1 MDARRYNAMA
11 DYELTAEEK
20 IAVVSSHIKN
30 INYNKFN
37 AELVIVE
44 ENAST
49 EPSSAKIS
57 DANATIAEANAQIAA
72 LEAQIEALS

>member
-1 MDARRYNAMA
+1 MA
-11 DYELTAEEK
+11 DYDLTAEDK
-20 IAVVSSHIKN
+20 IAVIHSHIKN

-44 ENAST
+44 ENAS
-49 EPSSAKIS
+49 SSPDAAKIS
-57 DANATIAEANAQIAA
+57 DANASITEAEAQIAA

>member
-1 MDARRYNAMA
+1 MA
-11 DYELTAEEK
+11 DYDLTADEK
-20 IAVVSSHIKN
+20 IAVINSHIKN

-37 AELVIVE
+37 AELVVVE
-44 ENAST
+44 ENATST
-49 EPSSAKIS
+49 PSATKIS

>member
-1 MDARRYNAMA
+1 MA
-11 DYELTAEEK
+11 DYDLTADEK
-20 IAVVSSHIKN
+20 IAVINSHIKN

-49 EPSSAKIS
+49 QPSTAKIS
-57 DANATIAEANAQIAA
+57 DANAIIAEANAQITA
-72 LEAQIEALS
+72 LEAQITVLS

>member
-1 MDARRYNAMA
+1 MA
-11 DYELTAEEK
+11 DYDLTAEEK
-20 IAVVSSHIKN
+20 IAVINSHIKN

-44 ENAST
+44 QNASSQ
-49 EPSSAKIS
+49 PSSTKIS
-57 DANATIAEANAQIAA
+57 DANATIAESNAQITA

>member
-1 MDARRYNAMA
+1 MA
-11 DYELTAEEK
+11 DYDLTAEEK
-20 IAVVSSHIKN
+20 IAVINTHIKN

-37 AELVIVE
+37 AELVIIE
-44 ENAST
+44 ENASA
-49 EPSSAKIS
+49 EPSDTKIS

>member
-1 MDARRYNAMA
+1 MA
-11 DYELTAEEK
+11 DYDLTAEDK
-20 IAVVSSHIKN
+20 IAVINSHIKN

-37 AELVIVE
+37 AELVIIE

-49 EPSSAKIS
+49 EPSATKIS
-57 DANATIAEANAQIAA
+57 DANATISESNAQITA

>member
-1 MDARRYNAMA
+1 MA
-11 DYELTAEEK
+11 DYDLTAEDK
-20 IAVVSSHIKN
+20 IAVINSHIKN

-37 AELVIVE
+37 AELVIIE

-49 EPSSAKIS
+49 EPSATKIS
-57 DANATIAEANAQIAA
+57 DANATISESNAQIAA